1 MEGAVLVLHQVAILA
16 LPAAEGEG
24 GFAYGVS
31 SISISKGRAVVRRYT
46 HGACGPGEEG
56 IARLQY
62 HRDEQQLTR
71 SYGSLSGSLRRQIP
85 ICMLAEWQ

>member
-16 LPAAEGEG
+16 LPAAETEAAIAAAPRRR
-24 GFAYGVS
+24 FCERCELH
-31 SISISKGRAVVRRYT
+31 IHIQGR
-46 HGACGPGEEG
+46 GCSEE
-56 IARLQY
+56 QD
-62 HRDEQQLTR
+62 HRDEKQLTR

>member
-16 LPAAEGEG
+16 LPAAETEAAIAAAPRRG
-24 GFAYGVS
+24 GGGGVCERCELH
-31 SISISKGRAVVRRYT
+31 IHIQGR
-46 HGACGPGEEG
+46 GCSEE
-56 IARLQY
+56 QD